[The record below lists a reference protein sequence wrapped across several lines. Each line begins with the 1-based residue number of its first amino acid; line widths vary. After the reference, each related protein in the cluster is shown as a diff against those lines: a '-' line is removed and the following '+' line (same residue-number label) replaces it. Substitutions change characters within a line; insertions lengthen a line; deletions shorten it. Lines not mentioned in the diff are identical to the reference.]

1 MKTNNTVINKR
12 TKGVY
17 GVAEN
22 HIVGNDFNYTILS
35 NMSTV
40 ICEVMR
46 HNFKSVGRNKFK
58 TKTRLHPDKEAKA
71 NATFIVTAC
80 NNHDALV
87 EALKEI
93 TVQYESVAE
102 EYCRL
107 HGCKYNE
114 KEFQSIVVAKQL
126 LNQIK
131 EQSNETAK

>member
-87 EALKEI
+87 KALAKLVNWHRVHEPI
-93 TVQYESVAE
+93 SFMDAEDLESA
-102 EYCRL
+102 
-107 HGCKYNE
+107 N
-114 KEFQSIVVAKQL
+114 QL

-131 EQSNETAK
+131 EQSNETAS